1 MDIWYFLMELVLLL
15 GGAFLLGALAQR
27 FRQSPILGYIL
38 AGVIVGP
45 LLFNASA
52 VNQAAELGVSLL
64 LFSIGLEFSFQQ
76 LRKIGRMAFGG
87 GTLQVITTLLLVT
100 LIMFSQV
107 GLPKALT
114 LGAIVALSSTTLVLR
129 LLVDRAEIDSVRGR
143 ACLGILLLQDI
154 AIVPLVIMVSLFTSA
169 AADTN
174 ALLHMLRI
182 LLSIIGLTAVF
193 YLLLYRIAPVLLSEK
208 AFFANR
214 ELTVLL
220 AVAVGLGAAWSA
232 HAVQISPALGAF
244 VAGLLLGESPF
255 ATQIRADIGPVRII
269 MVTLFFAS
277 VGMLAKPLW
286 FLFHLHWILL
296 AVALIFILKAVII
309 YGVGRVF
316 GLDNRQAIATGI
328 TLGQIGEFSFVLAA
342 TARQGGLLESDT
354 ADLVI
359 SVIIVLM
366 LATPYM
372 IAVAAP
378 LAYRLTALFSR
389 GIPAPQSERDLADM
403 GLANI
408 VLVVGLGPAGREVVH
423 TLLDRKLKP
432 VLIDINP
439 KSREFAREMGLQ
451 IHLGDADRE
460 EILRHAGIS
469 DVCMAVVTV
478 PDPHTS
484 MRVIQMIRR
493 LRPQLTIVARCRYNR
508 YLDDLKSAGADLV
521 VDEETSMGQML
532 SRNII
537 EHLQD
542 SSGTILAC
550 RLAGQTPE
558 EISVSPSSRES
569 LKEEGG

>member
-1 MDIWYFLMELVLLL
+1 MDLWFFLMELVLLL

-27 FRQSPILGYIL
+27 LRQSPILGYIL
-38 AGVIVGP
+38 AGTIVGP

-64 LFSIGLEFSFQQ
+64 LFSIGLEFSFRE

-87 GTLQVITTLLLVT
+87 GSVQIIGTLLLVT
-100 LIMFSQV
+100 AIMFSLV
-107 GLPKALT
+107 GLPQALT

-154 AIVPLVIMVSLFTSA
+154 AIVPLVIMVSLFTSTGP
-169 AADTN
+169 DTN
-174 ALLHMLRI
+174 VFLHILRI
-182 LLSIIGLTAVF
+182 LLSIVGLTAVF
-193 YLLLYRIAPVLLSEK
+193 YVLLYRIAPLLLSER
-208 AFFANR
+208 ALFANR

-232 HAVQISPALGAF
+232 HAVHISPALGAF

-255 ATQIRADIGPVRII
+255 AAQIRSDIGPVRTI

-286 FLFHLHWILL
+286 FLLHLHWVLIA
-296 AVALIFILKAVII
+296 AVLIFILKSLII
-309 YGVGRVF
+309 YGVGRLF
-316 GLDNRQAIATGI
+316 GLDNRQSIATGV

-342 TARQGGLLESDT
+342 TARKGGLLESNA
-354 ADLVI
+354 ADLVV

-372 IAVAAP
+372 IAAAVP
-378 LAYRLTALFSR
+378 LAYRITALFSR
-389 GIPAPQSERDLADM
+389 GITAPEKVRDPEDLGPANA
-403 GLANI
+403 

-423 TLLDRKLKP
+423 TLMQGKLKP

-439 KSREFAREMGLQ
+439 KSREFAREVGVP
-451 IHLGDADRE
+451 IHLGDADHE
-460 EILRHAGIS
+460 EILRHAGIL

-484 MRVIQMIRR
+484 MRIIQTIRR
-493 LRPQLTIVARCRYNR
+493 LRPQLTIAARCRYNR
-508 YLDDLKSAGADLV
+508 YLADMKKAGADLV
-521 VDEETSMGQML
+521 VDEEASMGQML
-532 SRNII
+532 SQQII

-542 SSGTILAC
+542 SSGAFLAC
-550 RLAGQTPE
+550 RLGGQTPE
-558 EISVSPSSRES
+558 TP
-569 LKEEGG
+569 L

>member
-15 GGAFLLGALAQR
+15 GGAFLLGSLAQR

-38 AGVIVGP
+38 SGIIVGP

-64 LFSIGLEFSFQQ
+64 LFSIGLEFSFRQ

-87 GTLQVITTLLLVT
+87 GTLQIITTLLLVT

-154 AIVPLVIMVSLFTSA
+154 AIVPLVIMVSLFSSA

-220 AVAVGLGAAWSA
+220 AVAVGLGAAWAA

-277 VGMLAKPLW
+277 IGMLAKPLW
-286 FLFHLHWILL
+286 FLLHLHWILFA
-296 AVALIFILKAVII
+296 AVLIFILKTVII

-342 TARQGGLLESDT
+342 AARQGGLLESDT

-366 LATPYM
+366 LTTPYM
-372 IAVAAP
+372 IAAAAP

-389 GIPAPQSERDLADM
+389 GIPATENGLDANDM

-423 TLLDRKLKP
+423 TLLERKLKP
-432 VLIDINP
+432 VLIDLNP
-439 KSREFAREMGLQ
+439 KSREFAKEMGLQ

-484 MRVIQMIRR
+484 IRVIQMIRR

-508 YLDDLKSAGADLV
+508 YLDELRSAGADLV

-542 SSGTILAC
+542 SSGAILAC
-550 RLAGQTPE
+550 RLGGQAPE
-558 EISVSPSSRES
+558 ITVTTSSGDS
-569 LKEEGG
+569 LKET